1 MIRSGRV
8 ARGAQ
13 MSRDESGARGEAGA
27 MGTAPALAE
36 AHDVDSTVAQ
46 DYLKAVWAAC
56 EWGGAG
62 ASITGLA
69 RRMGVAASTAS
80 ENVARLVE
88 AGLLEHEP
96 YRAVTLSEEGARRA
110 RRMMR
115 RHRLLE
121 TYLVEVLGFEWDEVH
136 AEAEVLEHAVSE
148 RLLAA
153 LDAALGHPV
162 RDPHGD
168 PIPAADGRIVQPALR
183 SIDTVGVGRTVVVG
197 RIRDESAL
205 LRDLRRAGIGLDT
218 PVRVVSRDSAPA
230 SDASRSRRTTTVRAV
245 SPESAAGA
253 GGLPG
258 SAGGP
263 VGAASAAGPMAGA
276 PGAAGLPMGAPG
288 TTRSLPGA
296 SDTAEVVVPAG
307 TLWVLV

>member
-1 MIRSGRV
+1 MRDPQRTGREG
-8 ARGAQ
+8 GAQ
-13 MSRDESGARGEAGA
+13 MSRDEPSATGEAGA
-27 MGTAPALAE
+27 MGTASATGE

-96 YRAVTLSEEGARRA
+96 YRAVTLSEEGRRRA
-110 RRMMR
+110 MGMIR
-115 RHRLLE
+115 RHRILE
-121 TYLVEVLGFEWDEVH
+121 TYLVTRLGFEWDEVH

-183 SIDTVGVGRTVVVG
+183 SIDTVKVGRTVVVG

-205 LRDLRRAGIGLDT
+205 LRDLKRAGIGLDT
-218 PVRVVSRDSAPA
+218 PVKVVSRDSGLA

-258 SAGGP
+258 SAG
-263 VGAASAAGPMAGA
+263 AAGGP
-276 PGAAGLPMGAPG
+276 PGASGLPMGAPG

>member
-1 MIRSGRV
+1 
-8 ARGAQ
+8 
-13 MSRDESGARGEAGA
+13 MSRDERGGAGATGGARATTTG
-27 MGTAPALAE
+27 E
-36 AHDVDSTVAQ
+36 AHDVDSTVTQ

-96 YRAVTLSEEGARRA
+96 YRAVTLSEEGDRRA

-136 AEAEVLEHAVSE
+136 AEAEVLEHACSD

-168 PIPAADGRIVQPALR
+168 PIPAADGRIIQPALR
-183 SIDTVGVGRTVVVG
+183 SIDAVGVGRTVVVG

-218 PVRVVSRDSAPA
+218 PVRVVARGSAPA
-230 SDASRSRRTTTVRAV
+230 SGASRSRRTTTVRAV
-245 SPESAAGA
+245 RPAGPAGLAGAAGLAGPAGPAGA
-253 GGLPG
+253 GGPL
-258 SAGGP
+258 AGAAGP
-263 VGAASAAGPMAGA
+263 VGPAGA
-276 PGAAGLPMGAPG
+276 A
-288 TTRSLPGA
+288 
-296 SDTAEVVVPAG
+296 DTAEVVVPAG
-307 TLWVLV
+307 TLWVLA

>member
-1 MIRSGRV
+1 MSGRDEGG
-8 ARGAQ
+8 AMSDPQRTGREGAQ
-13 MSRDESGARGEAGA
+13 MSRDEPGGAHAPGEAHGA
-27 MGTAPALAE
+27 GTTGE
-36 AHDVDSTVAQ
+36 AHDVDSTVTQ

-96 YRAVTLSEEGARRA
+96 YRAVTLSEEGRRRA
-110 RRMMR
+110 MGMIR
-115 RHRLLE
+115 RHRILE
-121 TYLVEVLGFEWDEVH
+121 TYLVTRLGFEWDEVH

-197 RIRDESAL
+197 RIRDESSL

-218 PVRVVSRDSAPA
+218 PVRVVSRDSGPA
-230 SDASRSRRTTTVRAV
+230 SGASRSRRTTTVRAV
-245 SPESAAGA
+245 SPEGAAGA
-253 GGLPG
+253 EGLPG
-258 SAGGP
+258 SAG
-263 VGAASAAGPMAGA
+263 
-276 PGAAGLPMGAPG
+276 AAGLSMGELG

>member
-1 MIRSGRV
+1 MTESAADGP
-8 ARGAQ
+8 RGPQ
-13 MSRDESGARGEAGA
+13 MSRDERGGAGATGGARATTTG
-27 MGTAPALAE
+27 E
-36 AHDVDSTVAQ
+36 AHDVDSTVTQ

-136 AEAEVLEHAVSE
+136 AEAEVLEHACSD

-168 PIPAADGRIVQPALR
+168 PIPAADGRIIQPALR
-183 SIDTVGVGRTVVVG
+183 SIDAVGVGRTVVVG

-218 PVRVVSRDSAPA
+218 PVRVVARGSAPA
-230 SDASRSRRTTTVRAV
+230 SGASRSRRTTTVRAV
-245 SPESAAGA
+245 RPAGPAGLAGAAGSAGPAGPAGA
-253 GGLPG
+253 GGPL
-258 SAGGP
+258 AG
-263 VGAASAAGPMAGA
+263 AAGPAGPAGA
-276 PGAAGLPMGAPG
+276 A
-288 TTRSLPGA
+288 
-296 SDTAEVVVPAG
+296 DTAEVVVPAG
-307 TLWVLV
+307 TLWVLA

>member
-1 MIRSGRV
+1 
-8 ARGAQ
+8 
-13 MSRDESGARGEAGA
+13 MSRDESGARGEPGA
-27 MGTAPALAE
+27 RGEAPAPGTTGE

-96 YRAVTLSEEGARRA
+96 YRAVTLSEEGRRRA
-110 RRMMR
+110 IEMIR
-115 RHRLLE
+115 RHRILE
-121 TYLVEVLGFEWDEVH
+121 TYLVTRLGFEWDEVH
-136 AEAEVLEHAVSE
+136 AEAEVLEHACSD

-197 RIRDESAL
+197 RIRDESSL

-218 PVRVVSRDSAPA
+218 PVRVVSRDSGPA
-230 SDASRSRRTTTVRAV
+230 SGASRSRRTTTVRAV
-245 SPESAAGA
+245 SPEIAAGA

-276 PGAAGLPMGAPG
+276 PGAAGLPMGALG
-288 TTRSLPGA
+288 TTGSLPGA

>member
-1 MIRSGRV
+1 
-8 ARGAQ
+8 
-13 MSRDESGARGEAGA
+13 MSRASATG
-27 MGTAPALAE
+27 E

-96 YRAVTLSEEGARRA
+96 YRAVTLSEEGDRRA

-136 AEAEVLEHAVSE
+136 AEAEILEHACSD

-218 PVRVVSRDSAPA
+218 PVRVVARGSAPA
-230 SDASRSRRTTTVRAV
+230 SGASRSRRTTTVRAV
-245 SPESAAGA
+245 RPAGPAGLAGAAGSAGPAGPAGA
-253 GGLPG
+253 GGPL
-258 SAGGP
+258 AGAAGP
-263 VGAASAAGPMAGA
+263 VGPAGA
-276 PGAAGLPMGAPG
+276 A
-288 TTRSLPGA
+288 
-296 SDTAEVVVPAG
+296 DTAEVVVPAG
-307 TLWVLV
+307 TLWVLA

>member
-1 MIRSGRV
+1 MSGRDE
-8 ARGAQ
+8 ATAMNDPQRTGREGAQ
-13 MSRDESGARGEAGA
+13 MSRDEPGARGEAP
-27 MGTAPALAE
+27 APAE

-96 YRAVTLSEEGARRA
+96 YRAVTLSEEGRRRA
-110 RRMMR
+110 MGMIR
-115 RHRLLE
+115 RHRILE
-121 TYLVEVLGFEWDEVH
+121 TYLVTRLGFEWDEVH

-183 SIDTVGVGRTVVVG
+183 SIDTVKVGRTVVVG

-205 LRDLRRAGIGLDT
+205 LRDLKRAGIGLDT
-218 PVRVVSRDSAPA
+218 PVKVVSRDSGPA

-245 SPESAAGA
+245 SPEGAAGA

-258 SAGGP
+258 SAG
-263 VGAASAAGPMAGA
+263 AAGGP
-276 PGAAGLPMGAPG
+276 PGAAGLPMGEPG

>member
-1 MIRSGRV
+1 MSGRDE
-8 ARGAQ
+8 AAAMNDPQRTGREGAQ
-13 MSRDESGARGEAGA
+13 MSRDEPGARGEAP
-27 MGTAPALAE
+27 APAE

-96 YRAVTLSEEGARRA
+96 YRAVTLSEEGRRRA
-110 RRMMR
+110 IEMIR
-115 RHRLLE
+115 RHRILE
-121 TYLVEVLGFEWDEVH
+121 TYLVTRLGFEWDEVH

-183 SIDTVGVGRTVVVG
+183 SIDTVKVGRTVVVG

-205 LRDLRRAGIGLDT
+205 LRDLKRAGIGLDT
-218 PVRVVSRDSAPA
+218 PVKVVSRDSGLA
-230 SDASRSRRTTTVRAV
+230 SGASRSRRTTTVRAV

-258 SAGGP
+258 SAG
-263 VGAASAAGPMAGA
+263 AAGGP
-276 PGAAGLPMGAPG
+276 PGAAGLPMGEPG

>member
-1 MIRSGRV
+1 
-8 ARGAQ
+8 
-13 MSRDESGARGEAGA
+13 MSRDEPGVRGEPGARGEAPA
-27 MGTAPALAE
+27 PGTTGE

-183 SIDTVGVGRTVVVG
+183 SIDTVKVGRTVVVG

-205 LRDLRRAGIGLDT
+205 LRDLKRAGIGLDT
-218 PVRVVSRDSAPA
+218 PVKVVSRDSGPA

-245 SPESAAGA
+245 SPEGSRDAAG
-253 GGLPG
+253 LPS
-258 SAGGP
+258 SA
-263 VGAASAAGPMAGA
+263 
-276 PGAAGLPMGAPG
+276 GAAGLPMGAPG

>member
-1 MIRSGRV
+1 
-8 ARGAQ
+8 
-13 MSRDESGARGEAGA
+13 MSRDEPGARGEAGA
-27 MGTAPALAE
+27 MGTTNAPGEAHGAGAPGE

-96 YRAVTLSEEGARRA
+96 YRAVTLSEEGDRRA

-136 AEAEVLEHAVSE
+136 AEAEVLEHACSD

-168 PIPAADGRIVQPALR
+168 PIPAADGRIIQPALR
-183 SIDTVGVGRTVVVG
+183 SIDAVGVGRTVVVG

-218 PVRVVSRDSAPA
+218 PVRVVSRDSGPA
-230 SDASRSRRTTTVRAV
+230 SGASRSRRTTTVRAV
-245 SPESAAGA
+245 SLESAAGA

-258 SAGGP
+258 SAG
-263 VGAASAAGPMAGA
+263 
-276 PGAAGLPMGAPG
+276 AAGLPMGELG

>member
-1 MIRSGRV
+1 
-8 ARGAQ
+8 
-13 MSRDESGARGEAGA
+13 MSRDESGARGGAGA
-27 MGTAPALAE
+27 MGTTNATGGAHGAGAPGE

-96 YRAVTLSEEGARRA
+96 YRAVTLSEEGDRRA

-136 AEAEVLEHAVSE
+136 AEAEVLEHACSD

-168 PIPAADGRIVQPALR
+168 PIPAADGRIIQPALR
-183 SIDTVGVGRTVVVG
+183 SIDAVGVGRTVVVG

-218 PVRVVSRDSAPA
+218 PVRVVARGSAPA
-230 SDASRSRRTTTVRAV
+230 SGASRSRRTTTVRAV
-245 SPESAAGA
+245 RPAGSAGLAGAAGSAGPAGPAGA
-253 GGLPG
+253 GGPL
-258 SAGGP
+258 AGAAGP
-263 VGAASAAGPMAGA
+263 VGPAGA
-276 PGAAGLPMGAPG
+276 A
-288 TTRSLPGA
+288 
-296 SDTAEVVVPAG
+296 DTAEVVVPAG
-307 TLWVLV
+307 TLWVLA

>member
-1 MIRSGRV
+1 MSGRDE
-8 ARGAQ
+8 AAAMNDPQRTGREGAQ
-13 MSRDESGARGEAGA
+13 MSRDEPGARGEAP
-27 MGTAPALAE
+27 APAE

-183 SIDTVGVGRTVVVG
+183 SIDTVEVGRTVVVG

-205 LRDLRRAGIGLDT
+205 LRDLKRAGIGLDT
-218 PVRVVSRDSAPA
+218 SVRVVARDSAPA

-245 SPESAAGA
+245 SPESSRDAAGLPSSA
-253 GGLPG
+253 GA
-258 SAGGP
+258 AGGP
-263 VGAASAAGPMAGA
+263 
-276 PGAAGLPMGAPG
+276 PGASGLPMGAPG

>member
-1 MIRSGRV
+1 MSAGDGG
-8 ARGAQ
+8 AAMTESAADGPRGPQ
-13 MSRDESGARGEAGA
+13 MSRDERGGADATGGARATTTG
-27 MGTAPALAE
+27 E
-36 AHDVDSTVAQ
+36 AHDVDSTVTQ

-96 YRAVTLSEEGARRA
+96 YRAVTLSEEGDRRA

-136 AEAEVLEHAVSE
+136 AEAEVLEHACSD

-183 SIDTVGVGRTVVVG
+183 SIDTVEVGRTVVVG
-197 RIRDESAL
+197 RIRDESSL

-218 PVRVVSRDSAPA
+218 PVRVVARGSAPT
-230 SDASRSRRTTTVRAV
+230 SGASRSRRTTTVRAV
-245 SPESAAGA
+245 RPAGPAGAAGSAGPAGPAGLAGA
-253 GGLPG
+253 GGPL
-258 SAGGP
+258 AGAAGP
-263 VGAASAAGPMAGA
+263 VGPI
-276 PGAAGLPMGAPG
+276 GAA
-288 TTRSLPGA
+288 
-296 SDTAEVVVPAG
+296 DTAEVVVPAG
-307 TLWVLV
+307 TLWVLA

>member
-1 MIRSGRV
+1 
-8 ARGAQ
+8 
-13 MSRDESGARGEAGA
+13 MSRDEPGARGEAGA
-27 MGTAPALAE
+27 MGTTGVPGGAHGAGVPSE

-205 LRDLRRAGIGLDT
+205 LRDLKRAGIGLDT
-218 PVRVVSRDSAPA
+218 PVKVVSRDSGPA

-253 GGLPG
+253 RGAGGLPG
-258 SAGGP
+258 AAGAPSSEGAGSPLAGAAGGP
-263 VGAASAAGPMAGA
+263 PDA
-276 PGAAGLPMGAPG
+276 P
-288 TTRSLPGA
+288 
-296 SDTAEVVVPAG
+296 DTAEVVVPAG

>member
-1 MIRSGRV
+1 MSAGDGG
-8 ARGAQ
+8 AAMTESAADGPRGPQ
-13 MSRDESGARGEAGA
+13 MSRDERGGADATGGARATTTG
-27 MGTAPALAE
+27 E
-36 AHDVDSTVAQ
+36 AHDVDSTVTQ

-96 YRAVTLSEEGARRA
+96 YRAVTLSEEGDRRA

-136 AEAEVLEHAVSE
+136 AEAEVLEHACSD

-168 PIPAADGRIVQPALR
+168 PIPAADGRIIQPALR
-183 SIDTVGVGRTVVVG
+183 SIDAVGVGRTVVVG

-218 PVRVVSRDSAPA
+218 PVRVVARGSAPT
-230 SDASRSRRTTTVRAV
+230 SGASRSRRTTTVRAV
-245 SPESAAGA
+245 RPAGPAGAAGSAGPAGPAGLAGA
-253 GGLPG
+253 GGPL
-258 SAGGP
+258 AGAAGP
-263 VGAASAAGPMAGA
+263 VGPI
-276 PGAAGLPMGAPG
+276 GAA
-288 TTRSLPGA
+288 
-296 SDTAEVVVPAG
+296 DTAEVVVPAG
-307 TLWVLV
+307 TLWVLA

>member
-1 MIRSGRV
+1 MLFRSLDKAFLKKKRLSEDLLKAEDSNKYRLYGELLT
-8 ARGAQ
+8 ANLHLIKP
-13 MSRDESGARGEAGA
+13 GARSVEVVNYYDDSDITIPISEKLSGSKNAQHYFKKYSKARTALKEKAVQLEEIDSDRANPRSRPSLGRTSQ
-27 MGTAPALAE
+27 TAPS
-36 AHDVDSTVAQ
+36 V
-46 DYLKAVWAAC
+46 
-56 EWGGAG
+56 
-62 ASITGLA
+62 I
-69 RRMGVAASTAS
+69 
-80 ENVARLVE
+80 
-88 AGLLEHEP
+88 
-96 YRAVTLSEEGARRA
+96 
-110 RRMMR
+110 R
-115 RHRLLE
+115 RHRILE
-121 TYLVEVLGFEWDEVH
+121 TYLVTRLGFEWDEVH

-218 PVRVVSRDSAPA
+218 PVRVVSRDSGPA
-230 SDASRSRRTTTVRAV
+230 SGASRSRRTTTVRAV

-253 GGLPG
+253 GGLPSSAG
-258 SAGGP
+258 AAGGP
-263 VGAASAAGPMAGA
+263 
-276 PGAAGLPMGAPG
+276 PGAAGLPMGEPG

-307 TLWVLV
+307 TL

>member
-1 MIRSGRV
+1 
-8 ARGAQ
+8 
-13 MSRDESGARGEAGA
+13 MSRDESGARGEPGA
-27 MGTAPALAE
+27 RGEAPAPGTTGE

-96 YRAVTLSEEGARRA
+96 YRAVTLSEEGRRRA
-110 RRMMR
+110 MGMIR
-115 RHRLLE
+115 RHRILE
-121 TYLVEVLGFEWDEVH
+121 TYLVTRLGFEWDEVH

-218 PVRVVSRDSAPA
+218 PVRVVARGSAPA
-230 SDASRSRRTTTVRAV
+230 SGASRSRRTTTVRAV
-245 SPESAAGA
+245 RPAGPAGLAGA
-253 GGLPG
+253 AG
-258 SAGGP
+258 SAGPAGPAGP
-263 VGAASAAGPMAGA
+263 VGAGGPLAGAAGPVGPIGA
-276 PGAAGLPMGAPG
+276 P
-288 TTRSLPGA
+288 
-296 SDTAEVVVPAG
+296 DTAEVVVPAG
-307 TLWVLV
+307 TLWVLA

>member
-13 MSRDESGARGEAGA
+13 MSRDESGARGEAP
-27 MGTAPALAE
+27 APAE

-96 YRAVTLSEEGARRA
+96 YRAVTLSEEGRRRA
-110 RRMMR
+110 MGMIR
-115 RHRLLE
+115 RHRILE
-121 TYLVEVLGFEWDEVH
+121 TYLVTRLGFEWDEVH

-183 SIDTVGVGRTVVVG
+183 SIDTVKVGRTVVVG
-197 RIRDESAL
+197 RIRDESSL

-218 PVRVVSRDSAPA
+218 PVRVVSRDSGPA
-230 SDASRSRRTTTVRAV
+230 SGASRSRRTTTVRAV

-253 GGLPG
+253 GGLPSSAG
-258 SAGGP
+258 AAGGP
-263 VGAASAAGPMAGA
+263 
-276 PGAAGLPMGAPG
+276 PGAAGLPMGEPG

>member
-1 MIRSGRV
+1 
-8 ARGAQ
+8 
-13 MSRDESGARGEAGA
+13 MSRDEPGARGEAGA
-27 MGTAPALAE
+27 MGTASATGE

-183 SIDTVGVGRTVVVG
+183 SIDTVKVGRTVVVG

-205 LRDLRRAGIGLDT
+205 LRDLKRAGIGLDT
-218 PVRVVSRDSAPA
+218 PVKVVSRDSGPA
-230 SDASRSRRTTTVRAV
+230 SGASRSRRTTTVRAV

>member
-1 MIRSGRV
+1 MTESAADGP
-8 ARGAQ
+8 RGPQ
-13 MSRDESGARGEAGA
+13 MSRDERGGAGATGGARATTTG
-27 MGTAPALAE
+27 E
-36 AHDVDSTVAQ
+36 AHDVDSTVTQ

-96 YRAVTLSEEGARRA
+96 YRAVTLSEEGDRRA

-136 AEAEVLEHAVSE
+136 AEAEVLEHACSD

-168 PIPAADGRIVQPALR
+168 PIPAADGRIIQPALR
-183 SIDTVGVGRTVVVG
+183 SIDAVGVGRTVVVG

-218 PVRVVSRDSAPA
+218 PVRVVARGSAPT
-230 SDASRSRRTTTVRAV
+230 SGASRSRRTTTVRAV
-245 SPESAAGA
+245 RPAGPAGLAGAAGSAGPAGPAGA
-253 GGLPG
+253 GGPL
-258 SAGGP
+258 AGAAGP
-263 VGAASAAGPMAGA
+263 VGPAGA
-276 PGAAGLPMGAPG
+276 A
-288 TTRSLPGA
+288 
-296 SDTAEVVVPAG
+296 DTAEVVVPAG
-307 TLWVLV
+307 TLWVLA

>member
-1 MIRSGRV
+1 
-8 ARGAQ
+8 
-13 MSRDESGARGEAGA
+13 MSRDEPGGAGKAGA
-27 MGTAPALAE
+27 MGTASATGEAHGAGTTGAPGAPGG

-96 YRAVTLSEEGARRA
+96 YRAVTLSEEGRRRA
-110 RRMMR
+110 IEMIR
-115 RHRLLE
+115 RHRILE
-121 TYLVEVLGFEWDEVH
+121 TYLVTRLGFEWDEVH

-183 SIDTVGVGRTVVVG
+183 SIDAVGVGRTVVVG

-218 PVRVVSRDSAPA
+218 PVRVVARGSAPA
-230 SDASRSRRTTTVRAV
+230 SGASRSRRTTTVRAV
-245 SPESAAGA
+245 RPAGPAGLAGA
-253 GGLPG
+253 AG
-258 SAGGP
+258 SAGPAGPAGP
-263 VGAASAAGPMAGA
+263 VGAGGPLAGAAGPVGPIGA
-276 PGAAGLPMGAPG
+276 P
-288 TTRSLPGA
+288 
-296 SDTAEVVVPAG
+296 DTAEVVVPAG
-307 TLWVLV
+307 TLWVLA